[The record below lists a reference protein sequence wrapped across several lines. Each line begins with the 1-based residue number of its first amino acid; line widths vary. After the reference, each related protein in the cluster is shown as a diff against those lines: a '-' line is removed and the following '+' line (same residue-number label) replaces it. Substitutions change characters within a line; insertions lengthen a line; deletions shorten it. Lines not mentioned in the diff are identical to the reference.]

1 MRTFFL
7 ILGIFFCCFPY
18 TQIIEFESYTQPYA
32 ILFCGIAAVLHP
44 GRLAQEFPK
53 AHLGSLAGLAITGI
67 GFWLVAAQA
76 YGVGPQELKSLLMY
90 VGPIAFAA
98 TGFVAFRDYPD
109 LLAKLFAVVV
119 VIWILVGIIQVVI
132 DPSFATFLI
141 GSFQDTASASE
152 DSGRGV
158 LGLAPEPTHYGFHL
172 LILAAG
178 LAVLGKYRWL
188 SLLCVVAALLLAR
201 SSSALLAVLVGSFLY
216 IICHRR
222 ILLIPMIFAIPFLI
236 GLKYLADAGGIPDSS
251 RILVLLS
258 AFLRDPS
265 EFFYSDYSVNA
276 RIGGM
281 LAGVDTV
288 FMDYFVP
295 HGLANQDWLTEI
307 SPLLSRYPWLLGIS
321 ESGIPSGFV
330 ITVYQLGALAVLLL
344 YLPVKSFLVRSDSWL
359 HNWLLCIMLVVF
371 MGQYLLS
378 TPGFGLIYG
387 FILAKASA
395 HKLVSAGF
403 ANNKA
408 RVFDGSPKFP
418 AQA

>member
-1 MRTFFL
+1 MRAFFL
-7 ILGIFFCCFPY
+7 VLGIFFCCFPY

-32 ILFCGIAAVLHP
+32 ILFCGIAAAIHP
-44 GRLAQEFPK
+44 DRLAQEFPR
-53 AHLGSLAGLAITGI
+53 AHLGSLAGLAISGI

-90 VGPIAFAA
+90 LGPLAFAA
-98 TGFVAFRDYPD
+98 TGFLGYRDHPE
-109 LLAKLFAVVV
+109 LLAKLLAGAAA
-119 VIWILVGIIQVVI
+119 IWILVGLVQTIIDVN
-132 DPSFATFLI
+132 FATFLI
-141 GSFQDTASASE
+141 GSFQETASASE
-152 DSGRGV
+152 DSGRGA

-188 SLLCVVAALLLAR
+188 SLLCVVAAFLLAR
-201 SSSALLAVLVGSFLY
+201 SSSALLAVLVGTLLY

-222 ILLIPMIFAIPFLI
+222 ILLIPMIFAVPFLI
-236 GLKYLADAGGIPDSS
+236 GLKYLADSGGIPDSS
-251 RILVLLS
+251 RILALLS
-258 AFLRDPS
+258 EFLRDPY

-281 LAGVDTV
+281 LAGIDTV
-288 FMDYFVP
+288 FADYFVP
-295 HGLANQDWLTEI
+295 HGMANQDWLTEI
-307 SPLLSRYPWLLGIS
+307 PSLMSRYPWLLGIS

-330 ITVYQLGALAVLLL
+330 IMVYQLGALALLLL
-344 YLPVKSFLVRSDSWL
+344 YLPVKSFLARSDSWI
-359 HNWLLCIMLVVF
+359 HNWLLCVMLIVF

-395 HKLVSAGF
+395 HKLVPVGF
-403 ANNKA
+403 FRERK
-408 RVFDGSPKFP
+408 RVIADLPKDV
-418 AQA
+418 ALA